1 MRKTRRHPA
10 ESPTVPEPRRAPP
23 ADPRAADPQAV
34 AHQADGSKVTDPK
47 ITDPK
52 IAGSKAASPRAL
64 GPKIVGPSDKI
75 NIPTD
80 LLRTFV
86 AIYQLGSFTK
96 AAHLFELTQ
105 PAVSAHMKK
114 LESLIGSDLIERNVA
129 GVNLTACGE
138 EVLKYARRILL
149 INDQIVSSASVQRA
163 LPVIRL
169 GIPNI
174 FAAFKLKRILTEGPG
189 TVGNSRLQICCD
201 HSLSLLRSIHSGY
214 LDLAFVMSDEEE
226 EATRPLRT
234 WTEDLVWVRAPDFVF
249 DPDRAV
255 PLVSSP
261 NVLLPDR
268 IAMDALEQANQP
280 YEIVFTAFDSL
291 ARRAGAMAGLGYL
304 PLPKQL
310 VPSGLVI
317 EQPGI
322 LPVLPPVSID
332 IIAREE
338 LDIAP
343 LTPLIDSVEHIL
355 KS

>member
-1 MRKTRRHPA
+1 MRKTRRGP
-10 ESPTVPEPRRAPP
+10 
-23 ADPRAADPQAV
+23 
-34 AHQADGSKVTDPK
+34 GGKVTAAEPAHE
-47 ITDPK
+47 K
-52 IAGSKAASPRAL
+52 IA
-64 GPKIVGPSDKI
+64 GPSDKI

-114 LESLIGSDLIERNVA
+114 LESLIGADLIERNVA

-149 INDQIVSSASVQRA
+149 INDQIVSSASLQRA

-169 GIPNI
+169 GLPNI
-174 FAAFKLKRILTEGPG
+174 FASLKLKRILTEGPG
-189 TVGNSRLQICCD
+189 TIGESRLQVCCD
-201 HSLSLLRSIHSGY
+201 HSSELLRNIRSGY
-214 LDLAFVMSDEEE
+214 LDLASVMSDDAEGSN
-226 EATRPLRT
+226 PLRS
-234 WTEDLVWVRAPDFVF
+234 WSEEMVWVRAPDFVF
-249 DPDRAV
+249 DPARAV

-280 YEIVFTAFDSL
+280 YEIVFTAFDSI

-304 PLPKQL
+304 PLPLPL
-310 VPSGLVI
+310 VPAGLTI
-317 EQPGI
+317 ERPGI
-322 LPVLPPVSID
+322 LPALSPVTID

-338 LDIAP
+338 LDTVSLA
-343 LTPLIDSVEHIL
+343 PLIDRFEQIL
-355 KS
+355 RS

>member
-1 MRKTRRHPA
+1 MRKTRSRQA
-10 ESPTVPEPRRAPP
+10 GNV
-23 ADPRAADPQAV
+23 ADSDPV
-34 AHQADGSKVTDPK
+34 
-47 ITDPK
+47 
-52 IAGSKAASPRAL
+52 RE
-64 GPKIVGPSDKI
+64 KIVGPSDKI

-114 LESLIGSDLIERNVA
+114 LEILIGADLIERNVA

-149 INDQIVSSASVQRA
+149 INDQIVSSASQQRA
-163 LPVIRL
+163 LPVVRL

-174 FAAFKLKRILTEGPG
+174 FAAVKLKRILTECPA
-189 TVGNSRLQICCD
+189 TVGSSRLQVCCD
-201 HSLSLLRSIHSGY
+201 HSPGLLRSIRSGY
-214 LDLAFVMSDEEE
+214 LDLALVLSDEEE
-226 EATRPLRT
+226 VKDPLRS

-249 DPDRAV
+249 APDRAV

-291 ARRAGAMAGLGYL
+291 ARRSGALAGLGYL
-304 PLPKQL
+304 PLPRPV
-310 VPSGLVI
+310 VPDGLVI
-317 EQPGI
+317 ERPGL
-322 LPVLPPVSID
+322 LPALPPVTIG

-338 LDIAP
+338 LDTAD
-343 LTPLIDSVEHIL
+343 LTALIDSVEHIL
-355 KS
+355 RSET

>member
-1 MRKTRRHPA
+1 MRKTRSRQA
-10 ESPTVPEPRRAPP
+10 GRVADSEPMRE
-23 ADPRAADPQAV
+23 
-34 AHQADGSKVTDPK
+34 
-47 ITDPK
+47 
-52 IAGSKAASPRAL
+52 
-64 GPKIVGPSDKI
+64 KIVGPSDKI

-114 LESLIGSDLIERNVA
+114 LETLIGADLIERNVA

-149 INDQIVSSASVQRA
+149 INDQIVSSASLQRA

-174 FAAFKLKRILTEGPG
+174 FAAVKLKRILVECPP
-189 TVGNSRLQICCD
+189 TVGSSRLQICCD
-201 HSLSLLRSIHSGY
+201 HSPGLLRSIRSGY
-214 LDLAFVMSDEEE
+214 LDLALLLSDEEE
-226 EATRPLRT
+226 VKDPLRS
-234 WTEDLVWVRAPDFVF
+234 WTADLVWVRAPYFVF
-249 DPDRAV
+249 EPGRAV

-280 YEIVFTAFDSL
+280 YEIVFTAFASL
-291 ARRAGAMAGLGYL
+291 ARRAGPMAGLAYPPP
-304 PLPKQL
+304 PLQL
-310 VPSGLVI
+310 VPDGLVI

-322 LPVLPPVSID
+322 LPALPPVSID
-332 IIAREE
+332 IIARESS
-338 LDIAP
+338 
-343 LTPLIDSVEHIL
+343 TPPPDAAD
-355 KS
+355 

>member
-1 MRKTRRHPA
+1 MRKTRARPTGNHAGHHAEPA
-10 ESPTVPEPRRAPP
+10 RE
-23 ADPRAADPQAV
+23 
-34 AHQADGSKVTDPK
+34 KV
-47 ITDPK
+47 
-52 IAGSKAASPRAL
+52 
-64 GPKIVGPSDKI
+64 VGPSDRI

-114 LESLIGSDLIERNVA
+114 LEQLIGADLIERNVA

-138 EVLKYARRILL
+138 QVLQYARRILL
-149 INDQIVSSASVQRA
+149 INDQIVSSASPQRA

-174 FAAFKLKRILTEGPG
+174 FAAFKLRPILAEGPDV
-189 TVGNSRLQICCD
+189 VGNSRLQICCD
-201 HSLSLLRSIHSGY
+201 HSASLVRSIRSGY
-214 LDLAFVMSDEEE
+214 LDLAFVMTDEEE
-226 EATRPLRT
+226 GSNNPLRS
-234 WTEDLVWVRAPDFVF
+234 WTEDLVWVRAPDFAF
-249 DPDRAV
+249 DPERPV

-268 IAMDALEQANQP
+268 IAIDALEQAGQP

-291 ARRAGAMAGLGYL
+291 ARRSGAMAGIGYL
-304 PLPKQL
+304 PLPRAL
-310 VPSGLVI
+310 VPEGLVI
-317 EQPGI
+317 EEPG
-322 LPVLPPVSID
+322 VLPPLSPVTID

-338 LDIAP
+338 LDTSS
-343 LTPLIDSVEHIL
+343 LTPLIDGVERIL
-355 KS
+355 RS

>member
-10 ESPTVPEPRRAPP
+10 ESPPVSEPRRAQPI
-23 ADPRAADPQAV
+23 DPQAV
-34 AHQADGSKVTDPK
+34 DPQAANPQVVARQAEGPK
-47 ITDPK
+47 ITG
-52 IAGSKAASPRAL
+52 AKAVGTRAL

-114 LESLIGSDLIERNVA
+114 LESLIGADLIERNVA

-174 FAAFKLKRILTEGPG
+174 FAAFKLKRILAEGPG

-226 EATRPLRT
+226 VTSPLRS
-234 WTEDLVWVRAPDFVF
+234 WSEDLVWVRAPDFVF

-268 IAMDALEQANQP
+268 IAMDALEQANLP

-304 PLPKQL
+304 PLPLQL
-310 VPSGLVI
+310 VPDGLVI
-317 EQPGI
+317 ERPGI
-322 LPVLPPVSID
+322 LPALPPVSID

-338 LDIAP
+338 LDTVP

>member
-1 MRKTRRHPA
+1 MAIQGALKPDRDAPEAKLRADAILMRKTQRRQA
-10 ESPTVPEPRRAPP
+10 GQAGNVSATEP
-23 ADPRAADPQAV
+23 V
-34 AHQADGSKVTDPK
+34 HE
-47 ITDPK
+47 
-52 IAGSKAASPRAL
+52 
-64 GPKIVGPSDKI
+64 KIVGPSDRI

-114 LESLIGSDLIERNVA
+114 LESLIGADLIERNVA
-129 GVNLTACGE
+129 GVHLTACGE

-149 INDQIVSSASVQRA
+149 INDHIVSSASMQRT

-174 FAAFKLKRILTEGPG
+174 FAAFKLKRILAEGPG
-189 TVGNSRLQICCD
+189 TAGDSRLQICCD
-201 HSLSLLRSIHSGY
+201 HSRGLLRSIRSGY
-214 LDLAFVMSDEEE
+214 LDLAFVMCDEEQVSS
-226 EATRPLRT
+226 PLRS
-234 WTEDLVWVRAPDFVF
+234 WSEDLVWVRAPDFVF

-261 NVLLPDR
+261 NLLLADR
-268 IAMDALEQANQP
+268 LAMDALEQANLP
-280 YEIVFTAFDSL
+280 YEIVFTAFDGL
-291 ARRAGAMAGLGYL
+291 ARRSGALAGLGYL
-304 PLPKQL
+304 PLPLPL
-310 VPSGLVI
+310 VPDGLVI
-317 EQPGI
+317 ERPGL
-322 LPVLPPVSID
+322 LPALPPVTIC
-332 IIAREE
+332 IVAREE
-338 LDIAP
+338 LDTAT

>member
-1 MRKTRRHPA
+1 MRKTRSRQA
-10 ESPTVPEPRRAPP
+10 GNV
-23 ADPRAADPQAV
+23 ADSDPV
-34 AHQADGSKVTDPK
+34 
-47 ITDPK
+47 
-52 IAGSKAASPRAL
+52 RE
-64 GPKIVGPSDKI
+64 KIVGPSDKI

-114 LESLIGSDLIERNVA
+114 LEILIGADLIERNVA

-149 INDQIVSSASVQRA
+149 INDQIVSSASQQRA
-163 LPVIRL
+163 LPVVRL

-174 FAAFKLKRILTEGPG
+174 FAAFKLKRILTECPPMVG
-189 TVGNSRLQICCD
+189 TSRLQVCCD
-201 HSLSLLRSIHSGY
+201 HSPGLLRSIRSGY
-214 LDLAFVMSDEEE
+214 LDLALVLSDEEE
-226 EATRPLRT
+226 VKDPVRS
-234 WTEDLVWVRAPDFVF
+234 WSEDLVWVRAPDFVF
-249 DPDRAV
+249 ATDRAV

-291 ARRAGAMAGLGYL
+291 ARRSGAQAGLGYL
-304 PLPKQL
+304 PLPRPV
-310 VPSGLVI
+310 VPDGLVI
-317 EQPGI
+317 ERPGI
-322 LPVLPPVSID
+322 LPALPPVTIG

-338 LDIAP
+338 LDTAD
-343 LTPLIDSVEHIL
+343 LTPLIDSVESIL
-355 KS
+355 RSQA

>member
-1 MRKTRRHPA
+1 MRKTRPRQAGKVAALEPA
-10 ESPTVPEPRRAPP
+10 RE
-23 ADPRAADPQAV
+23 
-34 AHQADGSKVTDPK
+34 
-47 ITDPK
+47 
-52 IAGSKAASPRAL
+52 
-64 GPKIVGPSDKI
+64 KIVGPSDKI

-114 LESLIGSDLIERNVA
+114 LEILIGADLIERNVA

-149 INDQIVSSASVQRA
+149 INDQIVSSASQQRT
-163 LPVIRL
+163 LPVVRL

-174 FAAFKLKRILTEGPG
+174 FAAVKLKRILTECPA
-189 TVGNSRLQICCD
+189 TVGESRLQVCCD
-201 HSLSLLRSIHSGY
+201 HSPGLLRSIRSGY
-214 LDLAFVMSDEEE
+214 LDIALVLSDEEE
-226 EATRPLRT
+226 VKDPLRS
-234 WTEDLVWVRAPDFVF
+234 WSEELVWVRAPDFVF
-249 DPDRAV
+249 EPDRAV

-291 ARRAGAMAGLGYL
+291 ARRSGAMAGLGYL
-304 PLPKQL
+304 PLPRKV
-310 VPSGLVI
+310 VPDGLVI
-317 EQPGI
+317 ERPGI
-322 LPVLPPVSID
+322 LPALSPVTIG

-338 LDIAP
+338 LDLAD
-343 LTPLIDSVEHIL
+343 LMPLIDSVEHIL
-355 KS
+355 KSPG

>member
-1 MRKTRRHPA
+1 MRKTRSR
-10 ESPTVPEPRRAPP
+10 
-23 ADPRAADPQAV
+23 QA
-34 AHQADGSKVTDPK
+34 GKV
-47 ITDPK
+47 
-52 IAGSKAASPRAL
+52 AASEPVRE
-64 GPKIVGPSDKI
+64 KIVGPSDKI

-114 LESLIGSDLIERNVA
+114 LEILIGADLIERNVA

-149 INDQIVSSASVQRA
+149 INDQIVSSASQQRA
-163 LPVIRL
+163 LPVVRL

-174 FAAFKLKRILTEGPG
+174 FAAFKLKRILTECPP
-189 TVGNSRLQICCD
+189 TVGTSRLQVCCD
-201 HSLSLLRSIHSGY
+201 HSPGLLRSIRSGY
-214 LDLAFVMSDEEE
+214 LDLALVLSDEEE
-226 EATRPLRT
+226 VKAPLRS
-234 WTEDLVWVRAPDFVF
+234 WPEDLVWVRAPDFVF
-249 DPDRAV
+249 AADRAV

-280 YEIVFTAFDSL
+280 YEIVFTTFDSL
-291 ARRAGAMAGLGYL
+291 ARRAGALAGLGYL
-304 PLPKQL
+304 PLPRPV
-310 VPSGLVI
+310 VPDGLVI
-317 EQPGI
+317 ERPGI
-322 LPVLPPVSID
+322 LPALPPVTLG

-338 LDIAP
+338 LDTAD
-343 LTPLIDSVEHIL
+343 LTPLIDSVENIL
-355 KS
+355 RSPG

>member
-1 MRKTRRHPA
+1 MRKTGRRQGGKATAA
-10 ESPTVPEPRRAPP
+10 EPVRE
-23 ADPRAADPQAV
+23 
-34 AHQADGSKVTDPK
+34 
-47 ITDPK
+47 
-52 IAGSKAASPRAL
+52 
-64 GPKIVGPSDKI
+64 KIVGPSDKI

-114 LESLIGSDLIERNVA
+114 LEFLIGTDLIERNVA
-129 GVNLTACGE
+129 GVNLTARGE

-149 INDQIVSSASVQRA
+149 INDQIVSSASLQRA

-169 GIPNI
+169 GLPNI

-189 TVGNSRLQICCD
+189 SVGESRLQVCCD
-201 HSLSLLRSIHSGY
+201 HSPGLLRSIRSGY
-214 LDLAFVMSDEEE
+214 LDLASVMSDEAEE
-226 EATRPLRT
+226 SKPLRS
-234 WTEDLVWVRAPDFVF
+234 WSEELVWVRAPDFVL
-249 DPDRAV
+249 DAGRAV

-280 YEIVFTAFDSL
+280 YEIVFTAFDSI

-304 PLPKQL
+304 PLPRPL
-310 VPSGLVI
+310 VPDGLTI
-317 EQPGI
+317 ERPGI
-322 LPVLPPVSID
+322 LPALPPVTID

-338 LDIAP
+338 LDIVS
-343 LTPLIDSVEHIL
+343 LTPLIDRFEQIL
-355 KS
+355 RT

>member
-1 MRKTRRHPA
+1 MRNTRP
-10 ESPTVPEPRRAPP
+10 
-23 ADPRAADPQAV
+23 
-34 AHQADGSKVTDPK
+34 HQGGKVQ
-47 ITDPK
+47 
-52 IAGSKAASPRAL
+52 GGKAAAAEPARE
-64 GPKIVGPSDKI
+64 KIVGPSDKI

-114 LESLIGSDLIERNVA
+114 LESLIGADLIERNVA

-149 INDQIVSSASVQRA
+149 INDQIVSSAIVQRT

-189 TVGNSRLQICCD
+189 TAGDSPG
-201 HSLSLLRSIHSGY
+201 LLRSIRSGY
-214 LDLAFVMSDEEE
+214 LDLAFVMSDDEDGGN
-226 EATRPLRT
+226 PLRS
-234 WTEDLVWVRAPDFVF
+234 WSEDLVWVRAPDFVF
-249 DPDRAV
+249 DPERAV

-304 PLPKQL
+304 PLPRPL
-310 VPSGLVI
+310 VPDGLVI
-317 EQPGI
+317 ERPGI
-322 LPVLPPVSID
+322 LPPLSPITID

-338 LDIAP
+338 LDTAR
-343 LTPLIDSVEHIL
+343 LTPLIDRVEEIL
-355 KS
+355 RS

>member
-1 MRKTRRHPA
+1 MRKSRR
-10 ESPTVPEPRRAPP
+10 R
-23 ADPRAADPQAV
+23 Q
-34 AHQADGSKVTDPK
+34 
-47 ITDPK
+47 
-52 IAGSKAASPRAL
+52 GSKAAAAEPARE
-64 GPKIVGPSDKI
+64 KIAGPSDKI

-114 LESLIGSDLIERNVA
+114 LESLIGADLIERNVA

-149 INDQIVSSASVQRA
+149 INDQIVSSASVQRT
-163 LPVIRL
+163 LPIIRL

-174 FAAFKLKRILTEGPG
+174 FAAFKLKRILAECPG
-189 TVGNSRLQICCD
+189 TVGESRLQICCD
-201 HSLSLLRSIHSGY
+201 HSPGLLRSIGSGY

-226 EATRPLRT
+226 VCNPLRS
-234 WTEDLVWVRAPDFVF
+234 WSEDLVWVRAPDFVF
-249 DPDRAV
+249 GADRPV

-268 IAMDALEQANQP
+268 IAMDALEHANQP

-291 ARRAGAMAGLGYL
+291 ARRSAAMAGLGYL
-304 PLPKQL
+304 PLPRPL
-310 VPSGLVI
+310 VPDGLVI
-317 EQPGI
+317 ERPGI
-322 LPVLPPVSID
+322 LPALAPVTIG

-338 LDIAP
+338 LDTGS
-343 LTPLIDSVEHIL
+343 LTALIESVEHIL
-355 KS
+355 RS

>member
-1 MRKTRRHPA
+1 MRKTRRHHPESATVA
-10 ESPTVPEPRRAPP
+10 EPPRETSDGENAVGQGPP
-23 ADPRAADPQAV
+23 GPKV
-34 AHQADGSKVTDPK
+34 MSSKVV
-47 ITDPK
+47 
-52 IAGSKAASPRAL
+52 S
-64 GPKIVGPSDKI
+64 PKIVGPSDKI

-114 LESLIGSDLIERNVA
+114 LESLIGADLIERNVA

-149 INDQIVSSASVQRA
+149 INDQIVSSASVQRT
-163 LPVIRL
+163 LPIVRL

-174 FAAFKLKRILTEGPG
+174 FAAVKLKRILAEGP
-189 TVGNSRLQICCD
+189 TMVGNSRLQICCD
-201 HSLSLLRSIHSGY
+201 HSLSLLRSIRSGY

-226 EATRPLRT
+226 ATSPLRG
-234 WTEDLVWVRAPDFVF
+234 WSVDLVWVRAPDFVF

-268 IAMDALEQANQP
+268 VAMDALEQANQP

-304 PLPKQL
+304 PLPLPL
-310 VPSGLVI
+310 VPDGLVI
-317 EQPGI
+317 ERPGL
-322 LPVLPPVSID
+322 LPALSPVTIE

-338 LDIAP
+338 LDIGP

-355 KS
+355 RS

>member
-1 MRKTRRHPA
+1 MRKTRSRQAGRVADA
-10 ESPTVPEPRRAPP
+10 EPLRE
-23 ADPRAADPQAV
+23 
-34 AHQADGSKVTDPK
+34 
-47 ITDPK
+47 
-52 IAGSKAASPRAL
+52 
-64 GPKIVGPSDKI
+64 KIVGPSDKI

-114 LESLIGSDLIERNVA
+114 LETLIGADLIERNVA

-149 INDQIVSSASVQRA
+149 INDQIVSSASLQRA

-174 FAAFKLKRILTEGPG
+174 FAAVKLKRILAECPP
-189 TVGNSRLQICCD
+189 TVGSSRLQICCD
-201 HSLSLLRSIHSGY
+201 HSPGLLRSIRSGY
-214 LDLAFVMSDEEE
+214 LDLALLLSDEEE
-226 EATRPLRT
+226 VKDPLRS
-234 WTEDLVWVRAPDFVF
+234 WTADLVWVRAPDFVF
-249 DPDRAV
+249 EPGRAV

-280 YEIVFTAFDSL
+280 YEVVFTAFDSL
-291 ARRAGAMAGLGYL
+291 ARRAGALAGLGYL
-304 PLPKQL
+304 PLPRPV
-310 VPSGLVI
+310 VPDGLVI
-317 EQPGI
+317 ERPGI
-322 LPVLPPVSID
+322 LPALPPVTIG

-338 LDIAP
+338 LDTTD
-343 LTPLIDSVEHIL
+343 LTALIDSVENIL
-355 KS
+355 RSQA